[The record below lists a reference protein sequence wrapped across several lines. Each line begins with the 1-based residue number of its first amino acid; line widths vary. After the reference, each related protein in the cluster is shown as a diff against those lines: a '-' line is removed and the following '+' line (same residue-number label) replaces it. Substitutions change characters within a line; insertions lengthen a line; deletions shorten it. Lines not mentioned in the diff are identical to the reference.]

1 MERVNGM
8 AKTLQ
13 ELVDSHKKI
22 VFFGGAG
29 VSTES
34 GIPDFR
40 SADGLYSQKYAFPPE
55 QIISHS
61 FLIDNPE
68 IFFQFYREKM
78 LYPDARPNP
87 AHTARAALERRGK
100 LAAVVTQ
107 HLDGLHQ
114 DAGSRRVLELHG
126 SVRRNYCMQCG
137 GKYGLDAVL
146 HSEGVPRC
154 KCGGMIRPDV
164 VLYEE
169 PLDDETV
176 AAAVRSIAEAD
187 MLIVGGTSLRV
198 YPAAG
203 LLRYFQGDE
212 LVLVNRDAT
221 PYDGAATLV
230 LRGSIG
236 AVLGPIR

>member
-1 MERVNGM
+1 MI
-8 AKTLQ
+8 L
-13 ELVDSHKKI
+13 L
-22 VFFGGAG
+22 
-29 VSTES
+29 
-34 GIPDFR
+34 
-40 SADGLYSQKYAFPPE
+40 
-55 QIISHS
+55 
-61 FLIDNPE
+61 
-68 IFFQFYREKM
+68 
-78 LYPDARPNP
+78 
-87 AHTARAALERRGK
+87 AALI
-100 LAAVVTQ
+100 LALTGCILPTQAVDLEGQLWEQMGTSALEDAAEGTFSVKEGTNLQ
-107 HLDGLHQ
+107 KGL
-114 DAGSRRVLELHG
+114 GVLASQASEQ
-126 SVRRNYCMQCG
+126 V
-137 GKYGLDAVL
+137 DAVL

-187 MLIVGGTSLRV
+187 MLIVGGTSLR
-198 YPAAG
+198 
-203 LLRYFQGDE
+203 RYFQGDE

>member
-1 MERVNGM
+1 MERVSGM

-40 SADGLYSQKYAFPPE
+40 SADGLYSQKYAFLPE

-61 FLIDNPE
+61 FLTDNPE

-87 AHTARAALERRGK
+87 AHTALAALERRGK

-107 HLDGLHQ
+107 NIDGLHQ

-126 SVRRNYCMQCG
+126 SVQRGRAALQMRRYDPAGCG
-137 GKYGLDAVL
+137 SV
-146 HSEGVPRC
+146 
-154 KCGGMIRPDV
+154 
-164 VLYEE
+164 
-169 PLDDETV
+169 
-176 AAAVRSIAEAD
+176 
-187 MLIVGGTSLRV
+187 
-198 YPAAG
+198 
-203 LLRYFQGDE
+203 
-212 LVLVNRDAT
+212 
-221 PYDGAATLV
+221 
-230 LRGSIG
+230 
-236 AVLGPIR
+236 